1 MIEKDYEKIPLED
14 EDTEND
20 PINPIFQALLAL
32 DKATPSDEGTDY
44 KPLYY
49 DLYRGITLIIEHTDT
64 YEQTIEA
71 LKVLQ
76 CKAEDFYISQG

>member
-1 MIEKDYEKIPLED
+1 MDDKLPLDD
-14 EDTEND
+14 EDITELD
-20 PINPIFQALLAL
+20 NPILQAFLAL
-32 DKATPSDEGTDY
+32 DKATPSDEGMDY

-49 DLYRGITLIIEHTDT
+49 DLYRGIGLIIDHTIT

-76 CKAEDFYISQG
+76 CKAEEYFISQG

>member
-1 MIEKDYEKIPLED
+1 MIDKNNEKIPIED
-14 EDTEND
+14 EDTDND
-20 PINPIFQALLAL
+20 PINPIFQILHAI
-32 DKATPSDEGTDY
+32 DKATQSDEGTDY

-49 DLYRGITLIIEHTDT
+49 DLYRGITLIIENTDT
-64 YEQTIEA
+64 YEQTIAA